1 MKTVLNFKIDS
12 NLKKQIQKT
21 AEEVGLPLSLI
32 FSNYGRQFVQEKRI
46 TFSAPE
52 IPNKKTAKILRE
64 IEKDIKLGKNFV
76 GPFNSGKEAA
86 DYLRSL

>member
-1 MKTVLNFKIDS
+1 MKTVLNIKIDRD
-12 NLKKQIQKT
+12 LKKKVQKV

-32 FSNYGRQFVQEKRI
+32 FTNYAQQFVTDKRI
-46 TFSAPE
+46 TFGVPE
-52 IPNKKTAKILRE
+52 VPNKKTAKILKE
-64 IEKDIKLGKNFV
+64 IERDSELGRNLV